1 MSESSS
7 VSCGST
13 ATSSDRVLLLASRG
27 EWIALEQTLK
37 GIEKGDPAISHIDEE
52 SGLTLLMI
60 AVKENRLSIVER
72 LLELGV
78 NLTDRTKDGRT
89 ALHVAAAHS
98 KDEIVKLLVKRTDPN
113 VPGGP
118 KEQLPLHY
126 AAARP
131 AGAQNVIQTLLK
143 FSHKDARL
151 VQDKDGCI
159 PLFLSVEAGNIAVCK
174 ELVGVM
180 TEAQLRAQKKPKE
193 QLPLHYAAARPA
205 GAQNV
210 IQTLLKFSHKDAR
223 LVQDKDGCIPLFLS
237 VEAGNI
243 AVCKELV
250 GVMTEAQLRAQKKPK
265 EQLPLHY
272 AAARPAGAQNVIQ
285 TLLKFS
291 HKDARLVQ
299 DKDGCIPLFLSV
311 EAGNIAVC
319 KELVGVMTE
328 AQLRAQKKGSGDA
341 ALHVCCRRKETDLA
355 KLLVEYGACVD
366 FQNEE
371 GQTPLHVAAW
381 EGDESMLK
389 YFYQC
394 KANPNIAD
402 KLDRSPLHIAA
413 ERGHT
418 NVVEVLTEKFK
429 SNVLG
434 RTKDGSTLMHISSQC
449 GHPET
454 ALAFLKK
461 GVPLHMPNK
470 SGAVCLHAAAMRG
483 HTAVVKA
490 LLLKGAHVDTTTKD
504 SYSALHIAVQHCKP
518 LVVQTLL
525 GFGAQV
531 QLKGGKAR
539 ETPLHIAARVKEGE
553 KVAEMLLKSG
563 ADVNAEQENGET
575 AMHIAARHGSLRM
588 LQALI
593 EEGGDLTCQSKAGEN
608 PLHIAVRHCH
618 APVVEEILRYLATE
632 KSQTEATVC
641 VSQENT
647 EGETPLHLA
656 AEIKKDIIHF
666 EEEDTKIIR
675 ILMEYNIDITAA
687 TRLTCETPLHYCARV
702 GNTDVLLEI
711 LKNFNTNQLQQAIN
725 KHAKNGWSPL
735 LLAAERGH
743 TEMVRIL
750 LQNHARVDVFDEH
763 GKAALHLAAGNGHE
777 EIADILLSH
786 KAFVNAKTKL
796 GLTPLHLGAQNGYC
810 RLVKLLVETHMASI
824 DALSLNKRTPLH
836 LAALHGQLDVCCSLL
851 NMKADVNATDI
862 HGQTPLHLAAENDH
876 SEVVKLFLK
885 HRPELATF
893 ANVEGATCAH
903 IAASKGSVAVIKELL
918 KFSKVGVTS
927 ARNQTNDSS
936 PLLLAAAGGHA
947 EVVKVLLE
955 AGASAAE
962 ENAEGMTAIHLSAK
976 NGHLNVLDAL
986 KGSVSFKITSTKC
999 FPQTGLTALHVAA
1012 SFGQVDFV
1020 REILSRVPATMQSE
1034 PPRSAVEGQRIRE
1047 QPSEG
1052 STPLHLAAQNGH
1064 TAVVGLLLSKS
1075 TSQLHLKDRRGC
1087 TCLHLAAANG
1097 HHEMVRGLLGQG
1109 AEINDTDKNGWTP
1122 LHFASK
1128 SGFLETVRFLVESG
1142 ASVKLECREGRTPIQ
1157 YAAEE
1162 NHQGTVSFL
1171 LRRNHNTLN
1180 LVEDR
1185 KFIFD
1190 LMVCGKLN
1198 SDKVIEEFV
1207 LHSRA
1212 PLDTAV
1218 KLSRAF
1224 SLTALKEKERSMDLL
1239 NAAKY
1244 CEGMATEL
1252 LTIAS
1257 GGKSAGCILRA
1268 VDHRR
1273 TPMLDCLIESQQ
1285 KDVVAHPAVQK
1296 YLTEVWYGNLKWAPW
1311 KIVLLFFCFLLCPV
1325 VWLVFSLPLKHR
1337 FNKIP
1342 IMKFMSHLV
1351 SHMFLLI
1358 LFILTIVYPPISP
1371 IYLGKLLPAWNEW
1384 LLLAWL
1390 SGILVSEL
1398 THPGERIGLAW
1409 IRVLVLGFSAIA
1421 FFCHLLA
1428 FAFQSADRLHCLF
1441 ARNIFL
1447 AVAMTLSFVQFL
1459 EFLTF
1464 HHLFG
1469 PWAIIIRDLIK
1480 DLARFAVIL
1489 VLFHTAFTMNLSVV
1503 YQPVYP
1509 EDTLSGNSTGGES
1522 TEIQTPLEI
1531 SIKLFFALFGL
1542 VDPEAMPKLS
1552 RTPAFTN
1559 VISNFFYGM
1568 YLVVTVIVL
1577 INLLIAMMSDTY
1589 QRIQAQSDTE
1599 WKFGRAMLIRDMNQ
1613 KSGTPSPFNLFTNLF
1628 FYFKMLF
1635 KHDGKIC
1642 FSDGRDLMTE
1652 EQELDVYTDTR
1663 SLDMLAHTSVGWMRT
1678 TNKRTQISPEGTR

>member
-13 ATSSDRVLLLASRG
+13 VTSSDRVLLLASRG

-131 AGAQNVIQTLLK
+131 T
-143 FSHKDARL
+143 
-151 VQDKDGCI
+151 
-159 PLFLSVEAGNIAVCK
+159 
-174 ELVGVM
+174 
-180 TEAQLRAQKKPKE
+180 
-193 QLPLHYAAARPA
+193 
-205 GAQNV
+205 
-210 IQTLLKFSHKDAR
+210 
-223 LVQDKDGCIPLFLS
+223 
-237 VEAGNI
+237 
-243 AVCKELV
+243 
-250 GVMTEAQLRAQKKPK
+250 
-265 EQLPLHY
+265 
-272 AAARPAGAQNVIQ
+272 GAQNVIQ

-341 ALHVCCRRKETDLA
+341 ALHVCCRRKDTDLA

-366 FQNEE
+366 FQN
-371 GQTPLHVAAW
+371 
-381 EGDESMLK
+381 
-389 YFYQC
+389 
-394 KANPNIAD
+394 
-402 KLDRSPLHIAA
+402 LDRSPLHIAA
-413 ERGHT
+413 ERGNT

-575 AMHIAARHGSLRM
+575 AMHIAARHGSLSM

-656 AEIKKDIIHF
+656 AEIKKDMIHF

-675 ILMEYNIDITAA
+675 ILMEYDIDITAA

-725 KHAKNGWSPL
+725 KHAKNGWSSL

-824 DALSLNKRTPLH
+824 DALSLTKRTPLH

-885 HRPELATF
+885 HRPELATS

-936 PLLLAAAGGHA
+936 PLLLAAAGGHS

-976 NGHLNVLDAL
+976 NGHINVLDAL
-986 KGSVSFKITSTKC
+986 KGSVSFKITSTK
-999 FPQTGLTALHVAA
+999 TGLTALHVAA

-1075 TSQLHLKDRRGC
+1075 TSQLHLKDRRGR

-1142 ASVKLECREGRTPIQ
+1142 ASVKLECKEGRTPIQ

-1162 NHQGTVSFL
+1162 NHQGT
-1171 LRRNHNTLN
+1171 
-1180 LVEDR
+1180 
-1185 KFIFD
+1185 FIFD

-1428 FAFQSADRLHCLF
+1428 FAFQSSDRLHCLF

-1509 EDTLSGNSTGGES
+1509 EDTQSGNSTGGES

-1599 WKFGRAMLIRDMNQ
+1599 WKFGRAMLIRDMNR

-1642 FSDGRDLMTE
+1642 SSDGRDLMTE

-1663 SLDMLAHTSVGWMRT
+1663 SLDMLAHTSVDWIRT
-1678 TNKRTQISPEGTR
+1678 TNKRTQISPEEPNNEKKMMYS